1 MNIYGVPPGCRVGPW
16 VYRESETVLTV
27 PVQAE
32 GRCEARVPDA
42 SWAGPQE
49 PEDSQTRM
57 WAGAAERCLF
67 ILLSSPVEL
76 PPRRDCLLAGSP
88 QLPAGEA
95 QRMAVGMN
103 EVVNE

>member
-16 VYRESETVLTV
+16 VYRERETVLTV

-67 ILLSSPVEL
+67 ILLSSPLEL
-76 PPRRDCLLAGSP
+76 PPRRDSVFWLGVLSSQQERLKEWLL
-88 QLPAGEA
+88 E
-95 QRMAVGMN
+95 
-103 EVVNE
+103 